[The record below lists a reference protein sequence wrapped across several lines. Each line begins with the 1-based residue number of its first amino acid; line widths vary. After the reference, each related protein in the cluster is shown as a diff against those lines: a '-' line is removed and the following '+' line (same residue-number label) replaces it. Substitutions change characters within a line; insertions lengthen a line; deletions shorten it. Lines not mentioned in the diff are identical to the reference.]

1 MTIVSERR
9 GGREGREKGRRGG
22 RKAIREGGKRDMDRH
37 GIFKHI
43 QEST

>member
-22 RKAIREGGKRDMDRH
+22 KKAIREGGKRDMDRH

-43 QEST
+43 HEST

>member
-1 MTIVSERR
+1 MTTVSERR
-9 GGREGREKGRRGG
+9 GGREGREKGRGG